1 MKSVRKTVLVPY
13 TPAQMFQLVSDVPA
27 YPQFLPWC
35 DFARVLEQTPTGKVA
50 EVGIGMGGIRQS
62 FVTRNVEQ
70 PDQHI
75 DMQLVR
81 GPFSHLHGQWRFDEA
96 DPNAKPGCR
105 VCLELHY
112 SFSNFLLGRLVGPVF
127 DKIASTL
134 VDAFTQRARKVYG

>member
-1 MKSVRKTVLVPY
+1 MKSVHKTVLVAY

-35 DFARVLEQTPTGKVA
+35 DFARVIEKTANGKVA

-62 FVTRNVEQ
+62 FVTRNVER
-70 PDQHI
+70 PDRQI
-75 DMQLVR
+75 DIHLVR
-81 GPFSHLHGQWRFDEA
+81 GPFSQLHGHWRFDEA
-96 DPNAKPGCR
+96 GAGAQPGCR

>member
-1 MKSVRKTVLVPY
+1 MKSVRKAVLVPY

-35 DFARVLEQTPTGKVA
+35 DFARVLEQTATGKVA

-62 FVTRNVEQ
+62 FVTRNVER
-70 PDQHI
+70 PDQRI
-75 DMQLVR
+75 DIQLVR

-96 DPNAKPGCR
+96 DPNAQAGCR
-105 VCLELHY
+105 V
-112 SFSNFLLGRLVGPVF
+112 SNFLLGRLVGPVF